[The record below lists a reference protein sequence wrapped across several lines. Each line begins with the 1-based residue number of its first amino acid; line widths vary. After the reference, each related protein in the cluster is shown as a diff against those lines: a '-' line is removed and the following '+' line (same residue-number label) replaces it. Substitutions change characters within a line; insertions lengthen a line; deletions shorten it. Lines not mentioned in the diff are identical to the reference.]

1 MGYKSKE
8 SDMGEEGS
16 KVQLNREREMQRQWE
31 DDKIQKARYNE
42 RYKEIETNGRVL
54 EYLRK
59 LRGREKMRRDK
70 SLVQI
75 KVWELKRK

>member
-42 RYKEIETNGRVL
+42 R
-54 EYLRK
+54 
-59 LRGREKMRRDK
+59 
-70 SLVQI
+70 
-75 KVWELKRK
+75 